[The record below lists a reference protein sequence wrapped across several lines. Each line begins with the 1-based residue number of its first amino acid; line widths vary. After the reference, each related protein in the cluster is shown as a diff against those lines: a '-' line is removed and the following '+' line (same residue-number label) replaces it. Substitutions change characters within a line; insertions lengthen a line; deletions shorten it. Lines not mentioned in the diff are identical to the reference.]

1 MKDHFDETLAKL
13 EEICNTIKG
22 SKSTR
27 DQWLALKIQELLF
40 LTKPRD

>member
-13 EEICNTIKG
+13 DEIYKAIKG

-27 DQWLALKIQELLF
+27 DQWLAAKIQELLF